1 MEKVCTKCGIL
12 KKLDEYHLVS
22 SKSEKRRS
30 FCKGCHSTYT
40 KKYYSDNKDH
50 MLAQG
55 KIWCENNKDKR
66 KESRLRRYKE
76 NPQRHKEHHLKWL
89 EKNPNYKKDYKEK
102 NKEYVLI
109 KNKEYRDSKKEYI
122 NEYHRKYYKEN
133 CDRVNQRIKKYRKE
147 TNYIKLRKKRDPL
160 FRIKTNVRNLIRQSI
175 TERGYKKNSKS
186 FQILGC
192 TFEYLKE
199 YIESKWETWM
209 SWENYGLYNGDENY
223 GWDLDH
229 ILPLSSAITEE
240 DILKLNHYKN
250 LQPLCSYKN
259 RVLKRDLVD
268 WEIRTHQR

>member
-1 MEKVCTKCGIL
+1 MEKVCTKCGVL
-12 KKLDEYHLVS
+12 KKLDEYHLVN
-22 SKSEKRRS
+22 SKTEKRRS
-30 FCKGCHSTYT
+30 FCKECHSMYT
-40 KKYYSDNKDH
+40 KKYYSDNKDR
-50 MLAQG
+50 MREKS

-66 KESRLRRYKE
+66 REGNLRRYKE
-76 NPQRHKEHHLKWL
+76 NPQKHRKYHLKWL

-102 NKEYVLI
+102 NKEYLSI

-122 NEYHRKYYKEN
+122 NEYYRKYYKEN
-133 CDRVNQRIKKYRKE
+133 CDRVNNRVKKYRKE

-160 FRIKTNVRNLIRQSI
+160 FKIKTNVRNLIRQSI
-175 TERGYKKNSKS
+175 KKRGYKKNSKS

-192 TFEYLKE
+192 TFDYFKE
-199 YIESKWETWM
+199 HIESKWEIWM
-209 SWENYGLYNGDENY
+209 SWENYGLYNGSENY

-259 RVLKRDLVD
+259 RVLKRNLID
-268 WEIRTHQR
+268 WEKNL